1 MIRDVLRE
9 NFKLID
15 KNEEISN
22 IFGYLYEDRFF
33 PIIMDGKKP
42 WGIVDIRLLLK
53 RKLSINEKIKD
64 FVVGLPKIDA
74 SYSIKKAKQIMLKS
88 GQPYL
93 LVTYEGELIG
103 YITAIDIAMALG
115 NKKAKDIMKFIQ
127 PIKEE
132 DRVATAISMLRKQGV
147 SIIPVVKDDKLIGVV
162 RARDLIKIETTHDKK
177 TDYHPEKTSPLDMQI
192 KGLLERG
199 IRVVE
204 PEAREELIKI
214 VDKQGFAIVCE
225 GKKYKGLIELID
237 LIR

>member
-1 MIRDVLRE
+1 MIQEMVRS

-15 KNEEISN
+15 KNEEISS
-22 IFGYLYEDRFF
+22 IFGYLYEGRFF

-42 WGIVDIRLLLK
+42 WGIVDVRQLLK
-53 RKLSINEKIKD
+53 RKLSPNEKIKD

-74 SYSIKKAKQIMLKS
+74 SYSITKAKQIMEKS

-103 YITAIDIAMALG
+103 YITALDIAMALG
-115 NKKAKDIMKFIQ
+115 NKKAGDIMRRIE
-127 PIKEE
+127 PIGE
-132 DRVATAISMLRKQGV
+132 DDTVANAISNMRKQNTAV
-147 SIIPVVKDDKLIGVV
+147 IPVTNGEEFIGVV

-192 KGLLERG
+192 KGIVERG
-199 IRVVE
+199 VRVVK
-204 PEAREELIKI
+204 PEARKELVKI
-214 VDKQGFAIVCE
+214 VDKQGFVVVCE
-225 GKKYKGLIELID
+225 GGNYRGIIELMD

>member
-103 YITAIDIAMALG
+103 
-115 NKKAKDIMKFIQ
+115 
-127 PIKEE
+127 
-132 DRVATAISMLRKQGV
+132 
-147 SIIPVVKDDKLIGVV
+147 
-162 RARDLIKIETTHDKK
+162 
-177 TDYHPEKTSPLDMQI
+177 
-192 KGLLERG
+192 
-199 IRVVE
+199 
-204 PEAREELIKI
+204 
-214 VDKQGFAIVCE
+214 
-225 GKKYKGLIELID
+225 
-237 LIR
+237 

>member
-1 MIRDVLRE
+1 
-9 NFKLID
+9 
-15 KNEEISN
+15 
-22 IFGYLYEDRFF
+22 
-33 PIIMDGKKP
+33 
-42 WGIVDIRLLLK
+42 
-53 RKLSINEKIKD
+53 
-64 FVVGLPKIDA
+64 
-74 SYSIKKAKQIMLKS
+74 
-88 GQPYL
+88 
-93 LVTYEGELIG
+93 
-103 YITAIDIAMALG
+103 MALG

-177 TDYHPEKTSPLDMQI
+177 TDYHPEKTSPLDMQV

-199 IRVVE
+199 IRVVG